1 MTGDRFDHIR
11 NMVDWDYTMRLVP
24 AGIPGVDTNEKK
36 GSVMHV
42 VHFRGWRITGL
53 GYVRVWV

>member
-1 MTGDRFDHIR
+1 M
-11 NMVDWDYTMRLVP
+11 DWDYTMRLVP